1 MKNNFHRHNLVHL
14 LEIELVLDIVKK
26 QKCLYKVMN
35 KFKYQD
41 NKLIFKNMA
50 DNNNL
55 NINNL
60 G

>member
-1 MKNNFHRHNLVHL
+1 MKNNFHKHNLVHL

-26 QKCLYKVMN
+26 QKCLYKVIN
-35 KFKYQD
+35 KFKYLD
-41 NKLIFKNMA
+41 NRLIFKNMA